1 MLALVTGASGFV
13 GANLVEALTRRG
25 WRVRAMRRKS
35 SSLKALQGLTYE
47 DALGDV
53 TEPEAL
59 QHAARGVDAIFHVA
73 AIATYWRS
81 NTQQLYR
88 VNVEGTRNVLLA
100 ARDNQVKRTVVTSS
114 SATMGR
120 APFGQTVDERAQYN
134 LKPADYHYGYSKVL
148 AEQVVAEF
156 VRKGL
161 DVVTVNPAVI
171 MGPRDVNLI
180 GGSLVTALAKHD
192 IPFAPPGGV
201 GMIDV
206 SDVCDSHIAAFEC
219 GAIGE
224 RYLLNGEN
232 LWHSDVLEVCK
243 RVVGR
248 RSRTRTLPRAI
259 VKTAAYPVDWL
270 KALGAPLPISGEQMR
285 LACDTFWFD
294 AAKARAQ
301 LGLRTRPFEDTVRRT
316 FDWYRGN
323 GYL

>member
-13 GANLVEALTRRG
+13 GANLVEALTLRG

-35 SSLKALQGLTYE
+35 SSLKALQGLTYD

-59 QHAARGVDAIFHVA
+59 LHAARGVDAIFHVA

-81 NTQQLYR
+81 DTQQMYR
-88 VNVEGTRNVLLA
+88 VNVDGTRNVLLA
-100 ARDNQVKRTVVTSS
+100 ARANQVKRIVVTSS
-114 SATMGR
+114 SAAMGR
-120 APFGQTVDERAQYN
+120 ALFGQTVDERSLYN
-134 LKPADYHYGYSKVL
+134 LKPADYPYGYSKVL

-156 VRKGL
+156 VRDGL

-171 MGPRDVNLI
+171 MGPRDINLI
-180 GGSLVTALAKHD
+180 GGSLVTELSKHD

-206 SDVCDSHIAAFEC
+206 ADVCDGHIAAFER
-219 GAIGE
+219 GATGE

-232 LWHSDVLEVCK
+232 LWHSDVLDVCK

-248 RSRTRTLPRAI
+248 RSRTLKLSRAI

-270 KALGAPLPISGEQMR
+270 KALGAQLPISGEQMR

-294 AAKARAQ
+294 AAKARMH
-301 LGLRTRPFEDTVRRT
+301 LGLRTRPFEDTVQRT
-316 FDWYRGN
+316 YAWYRGN

>member
-13 GANLVEALTRRG
+13 GANLVEALTQRG
-25 WRVRAMRRKS
+25 WRVRAMHRKS

-47 DALGDV
+47 DVLGDV

-81 NTQQLYR
+81 NTQEMYR
-88 VNVEGTRNVLLA
+88 VNVDGTRNVLQA
-100 ARDNQVKRTVVTSS
+100 ARANQVKRIVVTSS
-114 SATMGR
+114 SAAMGR
-120 APFGQTVDERAQYN
+120 ASFGRTVDENARYN

-148 AEQVVAEF
+148 AEKVVAEF
-156 VRKGL
+156 VRDGL

-180 GGSLVTALAKHD
+180 GGSLVTELAKHD
-192 IPFAPPGGV
+192 IRFAPPGGV

-206 SDVCDSHIAAFEC
+206 ADVCDGHIAAFER
-219 GAIGE
+219 GATGE
-224 RYLLNGEN
+224 RYLLNGDN
-232 LWHSDVLEVCK
+232 LWHSDVLNVCK

-248 RSRTRTLPRAI
+248 RSSTFKLPRAVI
-259 VKTAAYPVDWL
+259 KAAAYPVDWL
-270 KALGAPLPISGEQMR
+270 KALGAQLPISGEQMR

-294 AAKARAQ
+294 AAKARVQ
-301 LGLRTRPFEDTVRRT
+301 LGLRTRPFEDTVQRT
-316 FDWYRGN
+316 FEWYRGN